1 MPPSPDISEI
11 AESLLSVMRL
21 LRKRVDA
28 AMAEQGLSLARGA
41 LLCAVQQGG
50 QCRPGELAV
59 QLGLSPRSITDALD
73 TMEQDGLVTRQ
84 RHPTD
89 RRAQLVSLTGKGE
102 AALHQAEV
110 PRLLAIEQLLSG
122 LDDNQRGQL
131 LTALRVINR
140 QG

>member
-28 AMAEQGLSLARGA
+28 AMAKQGLSLARGA

-73 TMEQDGLVTRQ
+73 AMEQDGLVTRQ

-89 RRAQLVSLTGKGE
+89 RRAQLVSLTAKGE

-131 LTALRVINR
+131 LAALRVINR